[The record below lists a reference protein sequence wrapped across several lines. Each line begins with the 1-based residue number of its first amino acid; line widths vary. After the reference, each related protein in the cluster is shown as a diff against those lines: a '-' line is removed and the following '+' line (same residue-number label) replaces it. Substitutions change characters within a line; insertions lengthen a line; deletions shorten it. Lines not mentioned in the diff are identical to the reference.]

1 MQTLVGVKKQRDSNM
16 ELLRIIAMLLVMIVH
31 ADFRALSCPSTL
43 DTNLYPDSSFL
54 RFFVESVSIICVNV
68 FVLLSG
74 WFGIRLKKER
84 LLELGFQVLF
94 FGALC
99 LFISDFFFN
108 ANVPLMQSFKTIFLL
123 HTWDYWFVKSY
134 VGLCVFSPLLNAF
147 VEKVDRKY
155 FLRLLLLFFGGQTV
169 YAWVEPSA
177 AAFFENGYSTISF
190 CGLYL
195 LARYVHLYSPD
206 FSQKRKCYDFLVYC
220 SFVVVNTLLAFS
232 FSLEGFDVGRFYLY
246 TSPFVIMAACYFVL
260 FFSKIKIQCSFVIS
274 K

>member
-99 LFISDFFFN
+99 LFISDFFS
-108 ANVPLMQSFKTIFLL
+108 MRMFL
-123 HTWDYWFVKSY
+123 
-134 VGLCVFSPLLNAF
+134 
-147 VEKVDRKY
+147 
-155 FLRLLLLFFGGQTV
+155 
-169 YAWVEPSA
+169 
-177 AAFFENGYSTISF
+177 
-190 CGLYL
+190 
-195 LARYVHLYSPD
+195 
-206 FSQKRKCYDFLVYC
+206 
-220 SFVVVNTLLAFS
+220 
-232 FSLEGFDVGRFYLY
+232 
-246 TSPFVIMAACYFVL
+246 
-260 FFSKIKIQCSFVIS
+260 
-274 K
+274 